1 MVLGMATGS
10 IMISGRDDHYFGD
23 LKALVTLNKFYYR
36 KFFVV
41 VQAIFMVEKPNSHN
55 SE

>member
-23 LKALVTLNKFYYR
+23 LKALIGRNKSSCEG
-36 KFFVV
+36 FFVGRR
-41 VQAIFMVEKPNSHN
+41 AIFCGWGTR
-55 SE
+55 